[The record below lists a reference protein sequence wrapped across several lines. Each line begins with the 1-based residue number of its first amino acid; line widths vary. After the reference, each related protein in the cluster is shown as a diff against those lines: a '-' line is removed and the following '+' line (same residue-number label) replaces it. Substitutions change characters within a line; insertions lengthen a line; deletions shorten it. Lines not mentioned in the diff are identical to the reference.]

1 MTIRFKCADCASV
14 MNIKDELA
22 GASARCPKCKTP
34 FVVPE
39 SDHTDDSLL
48 DSREL
53 TIDPEGSKVAI
64 PSVAKEAA
72 GRNGEVHHVRS
83 AAPDLSGADVVTTES
98 KYSEGAPLALHDS
111 NDDLDI
117 TVPPS
122 DSDQDATSK
131 GETAQIAS
139 KGTTETAELEDLD
152 CPPMMLLDLLSAK
165 PAAVSTP
172 VDQAG
177 RFKIPSILD
186 EKVPES
192 AVTTRPRSTGGAFD
206 PLSFPASGRP
216 VKDSDSHFKI
226 ELESSTES
234 PRVSRPYNDRPAP
247 VRKTYEPSED
257 LSLPPDSDDDLD
269 VPSSQRPV
277 SRPTPVPPP
286 SRTTSEKV
294 DLATAAKMMK
304 KAIKES
310 QSAEAHQ
317 REVDAKAGF
326 DFAEFFREVGLKA
339 LAILLG
345 TVMLTY
351 MIYVGANRMYSGSLR
366 LPKMGYV
373 RGAIS
378 LDGKPLQGATVY
390 FAPLKN
396 EMEGSKKERIRTSVG
411 TTNER
416 GEFRMMYI
424 PADRIEGV
432 AVGECRVWIT
442 HVGNNG
448 KSVVPIEWS
457 EAARQTREVTEG
469 NQKSPLDVKLV
480 SKSR

>member
-1 MTIRFKCADCASV
+1 

-39 SDHTDDSLL
+39 SDHTDDSLF

-53 TIDPEGSKVAI
+53 TIDPEGSKDAI
-64 PSVAKEAA
+64 PSVAKETA

-83 AAPDLSGADVVTTES
+83 AAPDLPSADVVTTES
-98 KYSEGAPLALHDS
+98 KVSGAAPLALHDS
-111 NDDLDI
+111 NDDLDV
-117 TVPPS
+117 TVPAS

-192 AVTTRPRSTGGAFD
+192 AATTRPRSTGGAFD
-206 PLSFPASGRP
+206 PLSYPASDRP

-234 PRVSRPYNDRPAP
+234 PRVSRPFNDRPTP
-247 VRKTYEPSED
+247 VRRTYEPSED
-257 LSLPPDSDDDLD
+257 LSLPADSNDDLEL
-269 VPSSQRPV
+269 SSVQRPIG
-277 SRPTPVPPP
+277 RQTPLPPP
-286 SRTTSEKV
+286 GRSAPEKV

-310 QSAEAHQ
+310 QSAEANQ
-317 REVDAKAGF
+317 REMDAKAGY

-345 TVMLTY
+345 TVMLTF

-378 LDGKPLQGATVY
+378 LDGKPLQGATIY

-442 HVGNNG
+442 HVGING

-469 NQKSPLDVKLV
+469 NQKSPLDIKLV